1 MDFQY
6 LMVGETGRGVA
17 PGSILVAETAPA
29 TVQLPAIGE
38 LKQGFDVI
46 FSLHVQVRHLIDAAA
61 PITVVPHTKMP
72 TANNAG
78 ELNILQQH
86 IVAVSSVASPEFL
99 SSLTKAG
106 VLAIHL
112 AIEKTGPQGFDKI
125 NHNGVKLVLRAFQGA
140 DAAGVL
146 KVGQVR
152 RLFLTAR
159 NKTEWGGRESLGDCA
174 PYVAAIGADKA

>member
-1 MDFQY
+1 
-6 LMVGETGRGVA
+6 MVGEA
-17 PGSILVAETAPA
+17 ADIATA
-29 TVQLPAIGE
+29 QLPAIGKLE
-38 LKQGFDVI
+38 HAFDVI
-46 FSLHVQVRHLIDAAA
+46 PSLHIQIGELKDSAT
-61 PITVVPHTKMP
+61 PIAVMPHTKMP
-72 TANNAG
+72 TADDAG

-99 SSLTKAG
+99 SSLAKAG

-112 AIEKTGPQGFDKI
+112 AIEKTGPQGLDKI
-125 NHNGVKLVLRAFQGA
+125 NHHGVKLVLRAFQGA